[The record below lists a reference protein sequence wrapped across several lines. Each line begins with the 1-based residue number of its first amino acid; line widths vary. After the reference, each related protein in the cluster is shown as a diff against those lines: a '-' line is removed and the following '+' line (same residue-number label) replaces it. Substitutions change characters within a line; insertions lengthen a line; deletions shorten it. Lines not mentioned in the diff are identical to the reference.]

1 MLDKVSKF
9 LSISLSLSIRIAAF
23 GYGTTVEQLEGVDA
37 SITAITQ
44 NNVMGSAG
52 GRNPAEPAQKD
63 RYGIFFFGNYRYW
76 QASQDGL
83 QYTTKSDSFTTGPSV
98 ITHGKA
104 ERIKPGYESGFRVGA
119 GYRFK
124 RDAWDFLV
132 SWTDLTSSRRNSTQ
146 APISGFDL
154 AIWSPASI
162 GSYAS
167 KASGHWDLGYYVFD
181 AELGRNY
188 FVSKAL
194 ALRPFLGL
202 RGAWI
207 DQKFD
212 VNYHNVGVAAIG
224 TTEVNTRMKND
235 YSAGGVRLGFNMEWF
250 FWSTFGIYGNIST
263 SLVYGS
269 FAVKTKV
276 EAAEAQV
283 VHLKSNIN
291 RMRPNLE
298 TGLGLRWATNWDSCR
313 FSLSLGYEM
322 IQWWNMNQLTKVEFP
337 GAANGFVHR
346 SNGDLGLQG
355 MTLAAGLEF

>member
-9 LSISLSLSIRIAAF
+9 LSISLFSLYTVAAF
-23 GYGTTVEQLEGVDA
+23 GYSTPIEQLEGVDA
-37 SITAITQ
+37 SVTGITQ

-52 GRNPAEPAQKD
+52 GKNPAHPAQKD
-63 RYGIFFFGNYRYW
+63 RYGIFFFGDYLYW

-83 QYTTKSDSFTTGPSV
+83 QYTTTSDSFTTGPLV
-98 ITHGKA
+98 ITNGKA
-104 ERIKPGYESGFRVGA
+104 ERIRPGYESGFRVGA

-132 SWTDLTSSRRNSTQ
+132 SWTDLTSSRRNSTV
-146 APISGFDL
+146 APSSGFDL
-154 AIWSPASI
+154 AVWSPASI

-167 KASGHWDLGYYVFD
+167 KAAGHWNLGYYIFD

-207 DQKFD
+207 NQKFD
-212 VNYHNVGVAAIG
+212 ANYQNVGVAAIG
-224 TTEVNTRMKND
+224 TTTVETSMKND
-235 YSAGGVRLGFNMEWF
+235 YSAGGVRVGFNMEWL
-250 FWSTFGIYGNIST
+250 FWSTFGIYGNISG
-263 SLVYGS
+263 SLVYGT
-269 FAVKTKV
+269 FAVKTAV
-276 EAAEAQV
+276 EADEEQV
-283 VHLKSNIN
+283 VHLKSNIT

-298 TGLGLRWATNWDSCR
+298 TGLGLRWATNWGSCR

-322 IQWWNMNQLTKVEFP
+322 IQWWNTNQFVKVEFP
-337 GAANGFVHR
+337 GAANGFVNR